1 MRLYHIIFCLIL
13 TFGTYSH
20 ANQSH
25 KPIIGISCSNSESA
39 SSASKSYCD
48 AITLHGGIAVMIP
61 VSTDSTT
68 LSEVLGCVDGII
80 MTGGGDIHP
89 KYFNE
94 APIEELGMVDSIRDI
109 YDINLIKIAA
119 KKSIPMLGICR
130 GEQLI
135 NVAFGG
141 TLYQDL
147 PSQYECGCLIQ
158 HRDTVHDIYPLP
170 DTWIADVSGF
180 KTFEANTFHHQAV
193 KDLAPEFTATAY
205 SSDGVVEV
213 IECTT
218 GKPIWGVQFH
228 PERMLTNNRDS
239 VAHQIFEYFIKKAIE
254 FKCAKGNQ

>member
-1 MRLYHIIFCLIL
+1 MRLINILLCIILAFEA
-13 TFGTYSH
+13 YSN
-20 ANQSH
+20 NQSQ
-25 KPIIGISCSNSESA
+25 KPIIGISCSNSKST
-39 SSASKSYCD
+39 SSVSKSYCD
-48 AITLHGGIAVMIP
+48 AITQHGGIALMIP
-61 VSTDSTT
+61 VSTDSLT
-68 LSEVLGCVDGII
+68 LSEVLGCVDGLI
-80 MTGGGDIHP
+80 MTGGGDINP
-89 KYFNE
+89 SYFG
-94 APIEELGMVDSIRDI
+94 EEMISECGIPDSIRDI

-119 KKSIPMLGICR
+119 KKSIPLLGICR

-158 HRDTVHDIYPLP
+158 HRDTIHDIYPLP
-170 DTWIADVSGF
+170 DTWIDNISGI
-180 KTFEANTFHHQAV
+180 KAFEANTFHHQAV

-228 PERMLTNNRDS
+228 PERMLTNDCDS
-239 VAHQIFEYFIKKAIE
+239 IAHRIFKFFINKAVE
-254 FKCAKGNQ
+254 FKCTKDLP